1 MEMADW
7 LVSWLRRA
15 DVRFSSALC
24 IATGAVSQLERPGGL
39 VAWLTTPTVLQ
50 GGQRA
55 RLLYNAQ
62 AGPLGFM
69 CPLPSPPTVIL
80 GHNGWLD
87 TQVPA
92 ALFAGGFTAGRATP
106 YTLLACCHAH
116 RCVCCR

>member
-1 MEMADW
+1 M
-7 LVSWLRRA
+7 SR
-15 DVRFSSALC
+15 
-24 IATGAVSQLERPGGL
+24 LERPGSQ
-39 VAWLTTPTVLQ
+39 VAWLTEPPVLQ

-87 TQVPA
+87 TQVHAPLHGVSIRVF
-92 ALFAGGFTAGRATP
+92 LFSVGTRI
-106 YTLLACCHAH
+106 YC
-116 RCVCCR
+116 